1 MYWDA
6 DGNLRYGNSTRQRD
20 DELIQVLQADT
31 NDDSDESRLWM
42 IVPSRWLRLWLQ
54 FASLKLG
61 DPPSEIDM
69 KSLLVRD
76 TAVPDGWRP
85 KNTLKPAFLKNTNTL
100 EEVEDPGHYRRVS
113 LQVWLKLLELY
124 GTNGGALAV
133 RGAPFDDMSRW
144 GYFPNP
150 KVIDINKLQPPV
162 IKEEKKKKEDEK
174 KKDVVE
180 SGGGILGGLFG
191 GSK

>member
-6 DGNLRYGNSTRQRD
+6 DGNLRYGTSTRQRD

-31 NDDSDESRLWM
+31 NDEEDETKLWL

-54 FASLKLG
+54 FTNLKIG
-61 DPPSEIDM
+61 DPPAEIDM
-69 KSLLVRD
+69 KSLMVRD
-76 TAVPDGWRP
+76 SSAPDGWRP
-85 KNTLKPAFLKNTNTL
+85 KNTLKPAFLKNTNTV
-100 EEVEDPGHYRRVS
+100 EEIEDPGHYRRVS

-124 GTNGGALAV
+124 GTNGGAMAV
-133 RGAPFDDMSRW
+133 RGAPYDDLTRW

-150 KVIDINKLQPPV
+150 KVIDINKLPAPV
-162 IKEEKKKKEDEK
+162 ISDKKKKDDEK
-174 KKDVVE
+174 KKDE
-180 SGGGILGGLFG
+180 GRGFLGGLFG